1 MLLSFP
7 WQLHWYTMLLACD
20 LDRQAIGFT
29 YSWINTT
36 LCYYHY
42 ACILLVVQSLSIVIH
57 GALLSRKWKK
67 VAKLVIQH
75 IHKYLGL
82 ENYKDMQY
90 RWQTIAVNCSNNI
103 SFFQENKDYA
113 RINSVLSWFI
123 ALILLK
129 DTLPK
134 TRNNN
139 TVRPKQLTS
148 TNVSHSMV
156 GM

>member
-1 MLLSFP
+1 MLI
-7 WQLHWYTMLLACD
+7 ARD
-20 LDRQAIGFT
+20 LDRQAISFT
-29 YSWINTT
+29 HSWINTT

-57 GALLSRKWKK
+57 GALLSCEWKE

-75 IHKYLGL
+75 IHKYLGAWKS
-82 ENYKDMQY
+82 YKDMQY

-134 TRNNN
+134 KVTNN

-148 TNVSHSMV
+148 MYHIPW
-156 GM
+156 